1 MNASQK
7 KCTLLPRW
15 QLIIRQ
21 VLTMG
26 ACLVATSV
34 IHAASSTSKLVA
46 SSPAAPATAASSGEM
61 MLWYNQA
68 AKEWEEALPVGNGRL
83 GAMVFGGVSEERIQL
98 NEGTIWS
105 GSPKEYNRVGAHKFL
120 PEIRQLIYD
129 GKYKEAD
136 ELAKKQVL
144 GERPEGAYHPLGDL
158 FLKFDNVPNAK
169 DYRRDLNLDTAIA
182 RVSYRS
188 GDVVY
193 TREVFSSVPDQV
205 IVVRLTCDQPGQL
218 SFSAQ
223 LTREADAESASVGSG
238 LVLRGQADRGKP
250 SAGTHFI
257 ARLEAVAEGGAVTS
271 KDGVLRVEKANAV
284 TLLINA
290 ASDYRSKDYE
300 AQCEKLLAA
309 ASTHSF
315 ADLRDAHIKEHQRLF
330 RRVAL
335 NLGKASDLPTDERLR
350 RFKDGEQDNALMAL
364 FFQFGRY
371 MLISSSRPGNLP
383 ANLQGIWNKVYVNQ
397 PWFCGWHFDISAPMN
412 YWLAETANLSE
423 CHTPFLDFID
433 AIRVNGRKTAQEVY
447 GCSGFVVAHRTTP
460 WLFTSPVN
468 GLNIWASGVGWICQ
482 HLWEHYQF
490 TQDREYLRNKAY
502 PIMKE
507 AAEFYLS
514 WLTPHPETGK
524 LVSGPS
530 ISAENSFLVDP
541 KNPKIFAELDMGPA
555 QDQQTIAE
563 LFDNCLAGAA
573 VLGIQD
579 EFTAK
584 VKEARSQLADG
595 HQIGSDGRLLEWS
608 IERPE
613 REPGH
618 RHLGHLYSTYPGAQI
633 SPRQTP
639 ELAEAVRKSLEV
651 RLQHGN
657 TRAGG
662 LGADSGNTGWS
673 LAWTANLWARLGDGE
688 KAYQAI
694 RRMIADLVFPNLMCT
709 APRQTT
715 LVFQIDGQLG
725 MPAAMIEM
733 LMQSHAGEIELLP
746 ALPKEWANGSV
757 KGLRARGVYEVD
769 LIWESGQLKQAKIQ
783 SLRGGICKVRLG
795 ERTAEFET
803 APGEVVMLDT
813 TLMRIT
819 P

>member
-1 MNASQK
+1 MKKSLIIASA
-7 KCTLLPRW
+7 LLPMSHW
-15 QLIIRQ
+15 
-21 VLTMG
+21 LTTLT
-26 ACLVATSV
+26 AS
-34 IHAASSTSKLVA
+34 AANPDSNL
-46 SSPAAPATAASSGEM
+46 E
-61 MLWYNQA
+61 LWYVQP
-68 AKEWEEALPVGNGRL
+68 AKVWEEALPVGNGRL

-105 GSPKEYNRVGAHKFL
+105 GSPKEYNRVGAYKFF

-136 ELAKKQVL
+136 ALAKKQVL
-144 GERPEGAYHPLGDL
+144 GERPAGAYHPLGDL
-158 FLKFDNVPNAK
+158 LLKFENIGDFK
-169 DYRRDLNLDTAIA
+169 EYRRDLNLDTAIA
-182 RVSYRS
+182 HVSYRS
-188 GDVVY
+188 GDAVY

-205 IVVRLTCDQPGQL
+205 IVVRITCDQPGRL

-223 LTREADAESASVGSG
+223 LTREADAETTSQGSG
-238 LVLRGQADRGKP
+238 LVMRGQADRGQP

-257 ARLEAVAEGGAVTS
+257 ARLEAVADGGTVTS
-271 KDGVLRVEKANAV
+271 KDGVVRVDKANTV

-309 ASTHSF
+309 ASTRSY
-315 ADLRDAHIKEHQRLF
+315 ADLRDANIKEHQRLF
-330 RRVAL
+330 HRVAL
-335 NLGKASDLPTDERLR
+335 NLGEAPGIPTDERLKLMR
-350 RFKDGEQDNALMAL
+350 EGAKDPALAAL

-383 ANLQGIWNKVYVNQ
+383 GNLQGIWNHRYVNQ

-412 YWLAETANLSE
+412 YWMAETANLSE
-423 CHTPFLDFID
+423 CHEPFLDFID
-433 AIRVNGRKTAQEVY
+433 DIRVNGRKTAQEVY

-460 WLFTSPVN
+460 WMFTAPVN
-468 GLNIWASGVGWICQ
+468 GLSLWASGAGWICQ
-482 HLWEHYQF
+482 HIWEHYQF
-490 TQDREYLRNKAY
+490 TQDREYLRDKGY
-502 PIMKE
+502 PILKE
-507 AAEFYLS
+507 ASEFFLT
-514 WLTPHPETGK
+514 WLTPNPVTGK

-530 ISAENSFLVDP
+530 ISPENSFVVSE
-541 KNPKIFAELDMGPA
+541 KTFAELDMGPA
-555 QDQQTIAE
+555 MDQQIAAE
-563 LFDNCLAGAA
+563 LFDNCLAAAA

-584 VKEARSQLADG
+584 VKKARSQLADG
-595 HQIGSDGRLLEWS
+595 NQIGSDGRLLEWS

-618 RHLGHLYSTYPGAQI
+618 RHLSHLYSTYPGEQI
-633 SPRQTP
+633 SLRETP

-651 RLQHGN
+651 RLQNGN

-688 KAYQAI
+688 KALKAVNT
-694 RRMIADLVFPNLMCT
+694 MISQLLFPNLMCS

-725 MPAAMIEM
+725 MPAAIIEM
-733 LMQSHAGEIELLP
+733 LLQSHAGEIDLLP
-746 ALPKEWANGSV
+746 ALPEAWKEGSV
-757 KGLRARGVYEVD
+757 KGLRARGFYEVD
-769 LIWESGQLKQAKIQ
+769 LAWKANRLEKVTIHAI
-783 SLRGGICKVRLG
+783 RGGTCKVRLG
-795 ERTAEFET
+795 ERTAEFQT
-803 APGEVVMLDT
+803 KPGEILILNT
-813 TLMRIT
+813 ELKPII

>member
-1 MNASQK
+1 MKKSLIIASL
-7 KCTLLPRW
+7 LLPMSHW
-15 QLIIRQ
+15 LMP
-21 VLTMG
+21 LT
-26 ACLVATSV
+26 AS
-34 IHAASSTSKLVA
+34 AANPDPSL
-46 SSPAAPATAASSGEM
+46 E
-61 MLWYNQA
+61 LWYLQP
-68 AKEWEEALPVGNGRL
+68 AKVWEEALPVGNGRL

-105 GSPKEYNRVGAHKFL
+105 GSPKEYNRVGAYKSL

-136 ELAKKQVL
+136 ALAKKQVL
-144 GERPEGAYHPLGDL
+144 GERPAGAYHPLGDL
-158 FLKFDNVPNAK
+158 FLKFDNSGDFAE
-169 DYRRDLNLDTAIA
+169 YRRDLNLDTALA

-188 GDVVY
+188 GDAVY
-193 TREVFSSVPDQV
+193 TREIFSSAPDQV
-205 IVVRLTCDQPGQL
+205 IVVRLSCDKPGRL

-223 LTREADAESASVGSG
+223 LTREADAETISQGSG
-238 LVLRGQADRGKP
+238 LVMRGQADRGQP

-257 ARLEAVAEGGAVTS
+257 ARLEAVAEGGTVTS
-271 KDGVLRVEKANAV
+271 KDGVLRVDKANSV
-284 TLLINA
+284 TLLLNA
-290 ASDYRSKDYE
+290 ASDYRSKDFE
-300 AQCEKLLAA
+300 AQCEKLLAV
-309 ASTHSF
+309 ASTRSY
-315 ADLRDAHIKEHQRLF
+315 AELRDANIKEHQRLF

-335 NLGKASDLPTDERLR
+335 NLGEASGLPTDERLQK
-350 RFKDGEQDNALMAL
+350 FKKGEEDNALMAL
-364 FFQFGRY
+364 FFQYGRY
-371 MLISSSRPGNLP
+371 LLISSSRPGNLP
-383 ANLQGIWNKVYVNQ
+383 ANLQGIWNNVYINQ

-412 YWLAETANLSE
+412 YWMVETANLSE

-468 GLNIWASGVGWICQ
+468 GLNIWTSGVGWICQ

-530 ISAENSFLVDP
+530 ISAENSFLIDP
-541 KNPKIFAELDMGPA
+541 KNLKDIAELDMGPA
-555 QDQQTIAE
+555 QDQQTVAE
-563 LFDNCLAGAA
+563 LFDNCLAAAA

-584 VKEARSQLADG
+584 VKKARSQLADG

-651 RLQHGN
+651 RLQNGN

-673 LAWTANLWARLGDGE
+673 LAWTANLWARLGYGE

-709 APRQTT
+709 APRKTT
-715 LVFQIDGQLG
+715 LVFQIDAQLG

-733 LMQSHAGEIELLP
+733 LLQSHTGEIDLLP
-746 ALPKEWANGSV
+746 ALPKEWAEGSV
-757 KGLRARGVYEVD
+757 KGLRARGVYEID
-769 LIWESGQLKQAKIQ
+769 LDWKAGQLQKAKIQ
-783 SLRGGICKVRLG
+783 ALQGGICKVRLG
-795 ERTAEFET
+795 ERTAEFQT
-803 APGEVVMLDT
+803 KPGEIL
-813 TLMRIT
+813 TLNTELKPII